1 MGVPQHVSSLA
12 QPSVFR
18 LSVCISGR
26 VGSQR
31 RGRASEFSTVG
42 GTCHEFRYFCGV
54 SSGSSGKQGSI
65 CHQYLH
71 HIFIISSSYLHHIFI
86 ISSSYLH
93 HMFIWKLQE
102 IWVHFVR
109 ISATDPTCPTF
120 WGIHTK
126 GIAGEK
132 PKTCEFFNDNGD
144 LEITAVNNDVYLPTR
159 NYLKKTRQHI
169 AWRPS

>member
-12 QPSVFR
+12 QPWVFR

-65 CHQYLH
+65 CHIFTISSSYLHHIFIIYSSISSSYIHHIFIISSSYLH

-93 HMFIWKLQE
+93 HIFVISSSYVHHIFIICSSYFIWKLQK
-102 IWVHFVR
+102 I
-109 ISATDPTCPTF
+109 
-120 WGIHTK
+120 
-126 GIAGEK
+126 
-132 PKTCEFFNDNGD
+132 
-144 LEITAVNNDVYLPTR
+144 
-159 NYLKKTRQHI
+159 
-169 AWRPS
+169 